1 MKILR
6 VGVSIL
12 AAAALVGLS
21 VWAGAQSADAPAAPS
36 TQNPRIALVIGEESY
51 PDQTLATSANDA
63 GLVAQVLQAA
73 GFDVVGARDLDEKS
87 IRTALRDFLTRADA
101 AGPNMQAF
109 IYLAGR
115 AVQYEGDNYFVPV
128 DAQIA
133 HGADVPIEAVRLTD
147 FTHALASAPG
157 LAQIVVLDGARA
169 NPYARA
175 GAPLAGGLALVDP
188 EPGELV
194 AFNASPGSIAADE
207 PGPYGSYAKTLAG
220 SMRQGGVAIEDIFA
234 QTRLAVNEA
243 SGGAQLPWS
252 ASKLTAPYYI
262 FERAAD
268 APPPAAE
275 AALAEASRRPI
286 KSFSKNDA
294 YAAAVQRDTLRGYQ
308 DFLAAYPDSA
318 QARRVRAILAG
329 RREALFWR
337 RSVEQ
342 NSPHAY
348 WTYLRRYPRG
358 PHAGEADERLARLSA
373 REEPPR
379 DFEPEVYSDLP
390 PPPRDELVYAD
401 RPYYVFVGPDY
412 GPPPPPPSYVYEDE
426 DDDWRD
432 LPPPPPPT
440 VLGVLPALAV
450 AVPLLLTARAY
461 HDAGYRDGHAEP
473 GAPPPRPVPSAPP
486 PLPPG
491 VHVVQAPPGAKFQKP
506 LPTPTPST
514 AATPAP
520 PAKTTPQPTTAPLP
534 TPGPSAAPKSPSPTP
549 TPLAKTPQP
558 APLPTPAPSATPKP
572 VPKSEG
578 APAPLAKTPQPTPT
592 PSATLRPVPKSEGE
606 PAPLAK
612 TPQPTPTPSA
622 PLKPAPKNEG
632 APPPLAK
639 TPQPT
644 PTPSAPLKPA
654 PKNEGAPAPLAK
666 TPQPTPTPSA
676 PLKPAPKNEGAPAP
690 LAKTPQPTPVAKPA
704 PVVAPA
710 PVVHSAPPP
719 PPPPVVHSRRPSCTA
734 PRPRRRRRRSCTA
747 PRRPRPPLRR
757 EADLRQTAVAGMPEI
772 AWRSDQRPSG
782 PYCSSRA
789 GKGWTCPCGRGPRLG
804 QRPLRTRNDG
814 RWAVVMHCPPIRPC
828 RRVASRWALC
838 RDRPRLDVAPASY
851 RNSAARDLASP
862 VMAGASALFVA
873 AGGRRRADKV
883 HGVQLPVPVRGARYT
898 RRGRGDVFQQGRTVK
913 GERRETVSS
922 ARNSPREPRV
932 ST

>member
-1 MKILR
+1 MRWQPGHRLAIRGLLLKITHFWA
-6 VGVSIL
+6 SIL
-12 AAAALVGLS
+12 AASSLLGVS
-21 VWAGAQSADAPAAPS
+21 VWAAAQNADTPS
-36 TQNPRIALVIGEESY
+36 GPSVQNPRIALVIGEESY

-87 IRTALRDFLTRADA
+87 IRTSLRDFLTRASA

-133 HGADVPIEAVRLTD
+133 RGADVPVEAVRLTD

-157 LAQIVVLDGARA
+157 LARIIVLDGARA

-188 EPGELV
+188 EAGELL
-194 AFNASPGSIAADE
+194 AFNGSPGSIASDE
-207 PGPYGSYAKTLAG
+207 AGPYGAYAKTLAG
-220 SMRQGGVAIEDIFA
+220 AMRQGGVAIEDVFT
-234 QTRLAVNEA
+234 QTRLSVNEA

-252 ASKLTAPYYI
+252 ASKLLAPYYI

-268 APPPAAE
+268 APPPAAR
-275 AALAEASRRPI
+275 AALAEVSRRSI

-337 RSVEQ
+337 RSLEE

-379 DFEPEVYSDLP
+379 DFEPEVYGDLP

-401 RPYYVFVGPDY
+401 RPYYDFVGPDY
-412 GPPPPPPSYVYEDE
+412 GPPPPPPSYVYEEE

-440 VLGVLPALAV
+440 IFGVLPALAV

-461 HDAGYRDGHAEP
+461 HDAGHRDGHAEP
-473 GAPPPRPVPSAPP
+473 GAPPPRAVAPAPP

-491 VHVVQAPPGAKFQKP
+491 IHVVQAPPGAKVQKP
-506 LPTPTPST
+506 LPTPGPST
-514 AATPAP
+514 SATPAP
-520 PAKTTPQPTTAPLP
+520 IAKTTPQPTPLP
-534 TPGPSAAPKSPSPTP
+534 TPSPSAAPKSPSPTP
-549 TPLAKTPQP
+549 TPLAKTPQLAP
-558 APLPTPAPSATPKP
+558 APAPAPSAPIKPAPKT
-572 VPKSEG
+572 EG
-578 APAPLAKTPQPTPT
+578 A
-592 PSATLRPVPKSEGE
+592 

-654 PKNEGAPAPLAK
+654 PKNEGAPPPLAK
-666 TPQPTPTPSA
+666 TPQPTPTPNA

-690 LAKTPQPTPVAKPA
+690 LAKTPQPTPTPNAPLKPGPKNEGAPAPLAKAPPPTPAPIPKTTPKPA
-704 PVVAPA
+704 PPVVAPVPIVHSAPPPAAPPPPAPPIVHSAPPPPAA
-710 PVVHSAPPP
+710 PVVHSAPP
-719 PPPPVVHSRRPSCTA
+719 A
-734 PRPRRRRRRSCTA
+734 PA
-747 PRRPRPPLRR
+747 PAAGKPACGKPPLP
-757 EADLRQTAVAGMPEI
+757 A
-772 AWRSDQRPSG
+772 
-782 PYCSSRA
+782 
-789 GKGWTCPCGRGPRLG
+789 CP
-804 QRPLRTRNDG
+804 
-814 RWAVVMHCPPIRPC
+814 
-828 RRVASRWALC
+828 
-838 RDRPRLDVAPASY
+838 
-851 RNSAARDLASP
+851 
-862 VMAGASALFVA
+862 
-873 AGGRRRADKV
+873 K
-883 HGVQLPVPVRGARYT
+883 
-898 RRGRGDVFQQGRTVK
+898 
-913 GERRETVSS
+913 
-922 ARNSPREPRV
+922 
-932 ST
+932 

>member
-1 MKILR
+1 LKILR
-6 VGVSIL
+6 VSVSIL
-12 AAAALVGLS
+12 AASALLGLS

-36 TQNPRIALVIGEESY
+36 TQNPRIALVIGEASY

-133 HGADVPIEAVRLTD
+133 RGADIPIEAVRLAD

-157 LAQIVVLDGARA
+157 LARIIVLDGARA
-169 NPYARA
+169 NPYAKA

-220 SMRQGGVAIEDIFA
+220 SMRQGGLPIDDVFA

-268 APPPAAE
+268 APPPAAQS
-275 AALAEASRRPI
+275 ALAEASRRPI

-337 RSVEQ
+337 RSVEE

-358 PHAGEADERLARLSA
+358 PHAGEADERLTRLSA
-373 REEPPR
+373 REEPPH

-426 DDDWRD
+426 DDGWRD

-440 VLGVLPALAV
+440 IFGVLPALAV

-461 HDAGYRDGHAEP
+461 HDVGHRDGHAEP

-486 PLPPG
+486 PLPP
-491 VHVVQAPPGAKFQKP
+491 
-506 LPTPTPST
+506 
-514 AATPAP
+514 
-520 PAKTTPQPTTAPLP
+520 
-534 TPGPSAAPKSPSPTP
+534 
-549 TPLAKTPQP
+549 
-558 APLPTPAPSATPKP
+558 
-572 VPKSEG
+572 
-578 APAPLAKTPQPTPT
+578 
-592 PSATLRPVPKSEGE
+592 
-606 PAPLAK
+606 
-612 TPQPTPTPSA
+612 
-622 PLKPAPKNEG
+622 
-632 APPPLAK
+632 
-639 TPQPT
+639 
-644 PTPSAPLKPA
+644 
-654 PKNEGAPAPLAK
+654 
-666 TPQPTPTPSA
+666 
-676 PLKPAPKNEGAPAP
+676 
-690 LAKTPQPTPVAKPA
+690 
-704 PVVAPA
+704 
-710 PVVHSAPPP
+710 
-719 PPPPVVHSRRPSCTA
+719 
-734 PRPRRRRRRSCTA
+734 RRSCRTSSARSNASETPADAYPLRGRHAGSASQDAVATDALADAGPRRGAQAPIFRAHSARENSATGVRIDARPERATQAGSEERGRACAAGEDAAADAYAERATQTGSQERSRAASAGDDATADAERAAQTGSEERGRGGAAGEDAAADADAERATQAGSEERGRGGAAGEDAAAAAGRQARA
-747 PRRPRPPLRR
+747 PRRGSCPDRAQRTAAPAGSGRAQRPTAAARPSGGK
-757 EADLRQTAVAGMPEI
+757 ADLRQTAVAGMPEI
-772 AWRSDQRPSG
+772 AWRSDQ
-782 PYCSSRA
+782 
-789 GKGWTCPCGRGPRLG
+789 GPRPYFSSPGYSRFTVFTVETCIFTNKNCVAVLRLDRVSLPAERMRAEKARRAPARRWRG
-804 QRPLRTRNDG
+804 GCRAASNAIAKRTPTARPLG
-814 RWAVVMHCPPIRPC
+814 V
-828 RRVASRWALC
+828 
-838 RDRPRLDVAPASY
+838 
-851 RNSAARDLASP
+851 SAASCIA
-862 VMAGASALFVA
+862 
-873 AGGRRRADKV
+873 
-883 HGVQLPVPVRGARYT
+883 
-898 RRGRGDVFQQGRTVK
+898 
-913 GERRETVSS
+913 
-922 ARNSPREPRV
+922 
-932 ST
+932 

>member
-1 MKILR
+1 LKTLR
-6 VGVSIL
+6 FCGSIL
-12 AAAALVGLS
+12 AASLLLGLS
-21 VWAGAQSADAPAAPS
+21 VWAGAQTADAPAA
-36 TQNPRIALVIGEESY
+36 QNPRIALVVGEESY

-87 IRTALRDFLTRADA
+87 IRTALRDFLTRANA

-109 IYLAGR
+109 VYLAGR
-115 AVQYEGDNYFVPV
+115 AVQFEGDNFFVPV

-157 LAQIVVLDGARA
+157 LARIVVVDGARA

-188 EPGELV
+188 EAGELL

-207 PGPYGSYAKTLAG
+207 AGPYGVYAKTLAG
-220 SMRQGGVAIEDIFA
+220 AMRQGGVAIEDIFA

-243 SGGAQLPWS
+243 TGGAQLPWS

-268 APPPAAE
+268 APPPSARAD
-275 AALAEASRRPI
+275 LAEVSRRPI

-337 RSVEQ
+337 RSLER

-373 REEPPR
+373 REEPPD
-379 DFEPEVYSDLP
+379 DFAPEAYSDLP

-412 GPPPPPPSYVYEDE
+412 GPPPPPPSYFYEEE

-440 VLGVLPALAV
+440 ILGVLPALAV

-461 HDAGYRDGHAEP
+461 HDAGHRDGHAEP
-473 GAPPPRPVPSAPP
+473 GAPPPRTAPSAPP

-491 VHVVQAPPGAKFQKP
+491 VHVVQAPPGAKLQ
-506 LPTPTPST
+506 
-514 AATPAP
+514 
-520 PAKTTPQPTTAPLP
+520 Q
-534 TPGPSAAPKSPSPTP
+534 
-549 TPLAKTPQP
+549 
-558 APLPTPAPSATPKP
+558 PLPTPAPSPAPPAPLAPAPQAKTTPLPAPLPTP
-572 VPKSEG
+572 VPSAPIKPAPKTES
-578 APAPLAKTPQPTPT
+578 APAPLAKTPLPTP
-592 PSATLRPVPKSEGE
+592 V
-606 PAPLAK
+606 
-612 TPQPTPTPSA
+612 PSA
-622 PLKPAPKNEG
+622 PIKPAPKTEA

-639 TPQPT
+639 TPLPT
-644 PTPSAPLKPA
+644 PVPSAPIKPA
-654 PKNEGAPAPLAK
+654 PKTEAAPAPLAK
-666 TPQPTPTPSA
+666 TPPPTLVPIPKAPPSKLAPAVVTPAPIVHSA
-676 PLKPAPKNEGAPAP
+676 PPPAAAPIVHAP
-690 LAKTPQPTPVAKPA
+690 PPPV
-704 PVVAPA
+704 A

-719 PPPPVVHSRRPSCTA
+719 PPAPAPIVHAPPPPVVQSPPPPPA
-734 PRPRRRRRRSCTA
+734 PA
-747 PRRPRPPLRR
+747 PAAKPACGKPPLP
-757 EADLRQTAVAGMPEI
+757 A
-772 AWRSDQRPSG
+772 
-782 PYCSSRA
+782 
-789 GKGWTCPCGRGPRLG
+789 CP
-804 QRPLRTRNDG
+804 
-814 RWAVVMHCPPIRPC
+814 
-828 RRVASRWALC
+828 
-838 RDRPRLDVAPASY
+838 
-851 RNSAARDLASP
+851 
-862 VMAGASALFVA
+862 
-873 AGGRRRADKV
+873 K
-883 HGVQLPVPVRGARYT
+883 
-898 RRGRGDVFQQGRTVK
+898 
-913 GERRETVSS
+913 
-922 ARNSPREPRV
+922 
-932 ST
+932 

>member
-1 MKILR
+1 VRNPFLTGIKPPFGRNPSSYDGQPASGDSGAFLKILR
-6 VGVSIL
+6 VSVSIL
-12 AAAALVGLS
+12 AAAALLGLS

-109 IYLAGR
+109 VYLAGR

-133 HGADVPIEAVRLTD
+133 RGADVPIEAVRLAD
-147 FTHALASAPG
+147 FTHALASAQG
-157 LAQIVVLDGARA
+157 LARIVVLDGARA
-169 NPYARA
+169 NPYAKA

-188 EPGELV
+188 EAGELI

-207 PGPYGSYAKTLAG
+207 PGPYGLYAKTLAG
-220 SMRQGGVAIEDIFA
+220 AMRQGGVAIQDIFA

-252 ASKLTAPYYI
+252 ASKLGAPYYI

-268 APPPAAE
+268 APPPAAQ

-308 DFLAAYPDSA
+308 DFLAAYPDSS

-337 RSVEQ
+337 RSVEE

-390 PPPRDELVYAD
+390 PPPHDELFYAD
-401 RPYYVFVGPDY
+401 RPYYGFDGPDY
-412 GPPPPPPSYVYEDE
+412 GPPPPPPSYVYDNE
-426 DDDWRD
+426 DDNWRD

-461 HDAGYRDGHAEP
+461 HDAGDRNGHAQP
-473 GAPPPRPVPSAPP
+473 GAPPPRPIPSAPP

-491 VHVVQAPPGAKFQKP
+491 VHVVQAPPGAKLQKP
-506 LPTPTPST
+506 VPTPTPST

-520 PAKTTPQPTTAPLP
+520 LVKTAPQPTPLP
-534 TPGPSAAPKSPSPTP
+534 TPSPSVAPKSPSPTP
-549 TPLAKTPQP
+549 APLAKTPQP
-558 APLPTPAPSATPKP
+558 APASTPAPSAT
-572 VPKSEG
+572 
-578 APAPLAKTPQPTPT
+578 
-592 PSATLRPVPKSEGE
+592 
-606 PAPLAK
+606 
-612 TPQPTPTPSA
+612 
-622 PLKPAPKNEG
+622 LKPAPK
-632 APPPLAK
+632 
-639 TPQPT
+639 
-644 PTPSAPLKPA
+644 S
-654 PKNEGAPAPLAK
+654 EGAPAPLAK

-676 PLKPAPKNEGAPAP
+676 PLKPAPKNEAAPAPLARTPQATPTPPTPLKPVPKNEGAAAP
-690 LAKTPQPTPVAKPA
+690 LAKTPQPTPTPSAPLKPA
-704 PVVAPA
+704 PKSEGAQAPLAKTPQPTPAIPKPAPPAVAPAPIVHSAPPPPPA

-719 PPPPVVHSRRPSCTA
+719 PPAPIVHSAPPPPPAPIVHSAPPPPPAPVVHSA
-734 PRPRRRRRRSCTA
+734 PPPPPA
-747 PRRPRPPLRR
+747 PVVHSAPPPPPAPVVHSAPPPPPAPPAGKPTCGKPPLP
-757 EADLRQTAVAGMPEI
+757 A
-772 AWRSDQRPSG
+772 
-782 PYCSSRA
+782 
-789 GKGWTCPCGRGPRLG
+789 CP
-804 QRPLRTRNDG
+804 
-814 RWAVVMHCPPIRPC
+814 
-828 RRVASRWALC
+828 
-838 RDRPRLDVAPASY
+838 
-851 RNSAARDLASP
+851 
-862 VMAGASALFVA
+862 
-873 AGGRRRADKV
+873 K
-883 HGVQLPVPVRGARYT
+883 
-898 RRGRGDVFQQGRTVK
+898 
-913 GERRETVSS
+913 
-922 ARNSPREPRV
+922 
-932 ST
+932 